1 MKLSRKNSIDK
12 TMNGNFLKRVFAS
25 ETFVNDY
32 KDFLRE
38 FQALMMDDNEKKVL
52 YLADILQKYLKIA
65 DFKVFLP

>member
-52 YLADILQKYLKIA
+52 YLADIL
-65 DFKVFLP
+65 